1 MIQLTDKDSSFFSVL
16 WKTSRLLHIV
26 MSPKIHK
33 VVDAYEHAVLARY
46 PKAR

>member
-1 MIQLTDKDSSFFSVL
+1 
-16 WKTSRLLHIV
+16 